1 MSHPAHPPYG
11 APPMPGAQHLPEVAH
26 LVAPGEQLRGIVDTD
41 LCDLVRRPP
50 RRYRKDP
57 SGRAAETAFGC
68 LFVFVNLA
76 EYLAELVEDCTWGL
90 VRSLRRLFRGRG
102 LTRGWQSQAGRFVIA
117 VRSAERDHDNDDV
130 LLLFTDRRILL
141 VGNGDNTPGPASRR
155 TFDHDR
161 AKHVLGELPY
171 AHLARV
177 QPRHTWVSLR
187 ADLHFADGSRAAL
200 DIGEDDLAA
209 LVALGP
215 R

>member
-11 APPMPGAQHLPEVAH
+11 APPVPGAQHLPEAAH

-50 RRYRKDP
+50 RRHRKDP

-102 LTRGWQSQAGRFVIA
+102 LTGGWQSQAGRFVVA
-117 VRSAERDHDNDDV
+117 VRSAGRSYDNDDV

-141 VGNGDNTPGPASRR
+141 VGNGDNVSGR
-155 TFDHDR
+155 TLDDRR
-161 AKHVLGELPY
+161 AKRVLGELPY
-171 AHLARV
+171 AQLVRV
-177 QPRHTWVSLR
+177 RPRHTWVSLR

-200 DIGEDDLAA
+200 DIGENDLAA